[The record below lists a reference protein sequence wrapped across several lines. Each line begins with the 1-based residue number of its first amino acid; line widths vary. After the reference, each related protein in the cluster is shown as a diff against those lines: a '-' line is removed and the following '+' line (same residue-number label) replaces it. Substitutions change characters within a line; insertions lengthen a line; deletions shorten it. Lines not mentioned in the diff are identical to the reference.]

1 MRTLI
6 PNNNTVTHV
15 FYSPLYAK
23 SLGITAPMLLL
34 TTNLLSKVLDLFT
47 VLLSLNRVLL
57 RVCSK
62 SSMFKISK

>member
-15 FYSPLYAK
+15 FYSPLYTK